1 MGRRE
6 CLVVSR
12 DTQYEKGIVLR
23 HSKFVLV
30 GLLALQM
37 GCATLRVDTVAPRG
51 ERHDVIIVG
60 AGMAGLT
67 AARELDRAGLDVLL
81 LEAQDRIGGRAL
93 ADTTTFSVPID
104 YGAAWLHGL
113 DTNPLD
119 EIADRLGFHRVDTNL
134 DGPIFVGNRP
144 ATEEENKACEEAY
157 EQIERAFDAAVE
169 AGQDPAVAELVED
182 APCSELMMDDL
193 ARFES
198 AAEAEDTSVVD
209 AASFASD
216 DDDFVRESIAA
227 FVAAYGKDVPVR
239 LSSVVTRIHYGPHGV
254 TVELASG
261 ERFEGKRVLVT
272 VSTGVLAA
280 GRIAFDPPLP
290 QWKLDAIA
298 ALPMGLLNK
307 VVLEFKTD
315 IFGDTPSNSWV
326 LWDGPGRDN
335 LAFVIKPF
343 DAPIAVGFHGGQQA
357 RNFEKDDAAALAH
370 VQGAL
375 RQMYGPRVDSEL
387 LRTRLTHWG
396 SNPYSLGSYSAARP
410 GGSRMHAVMAQP
422 VGDRLFF
429 AGEACARPIYNGS
442 LAGAYES
449 ALNASKLIIASLKG
463 SRATSALEST
473 PAPSTQPVQPLEA
486 HGPAG
491 ARLGGVMRY
500 EPRT

>member
-1 MGRRE
+1 M
-6 CLVVSR
+6 
-12 DTQYEKGIVLR
+12 R
-23 HSKFVLV
+23 HSKFVLAV
-30 GLLALQM
+30 LLVVQI
-37 GCATLRVDTVAPRG
+37 GCATRGVDTVAPRG
-51 ERHDVIIVG
+51 ERHDVLVVG
-60 AGMAGLT
+60 AGLAGLT
-67 AARELDRAGLDVLL
+67 AAKQLEQAGLDVLV

-113 DTNPLD
+113 ETNPLD
-119 EIADRLGFHRVDTNL
+119 EIADQLGFHRVDTNL

-144 ATEEENKACEEAY
+144 ATEEENQACEEAW
-157 EQIERAFDAAVE
+157 EQMEKAMDAAVE
-169 AGQDPAVAELVED
+169 AGQDPAVAELVKD
-182 APCSELMMDDL
+182 APCAELMMDNV

-198 AAEAEDTSVVD
+198 AAEAEETSVMD

-216 DDDFVRESIAA
+216 DDDFIREGIGA

-239 LSSVVTRIHYGPHGV
+239 LNSLVSRIHYHPRGV
-254 TVELASG
+254 TVDLASG

-280 GRIAFDPPLP
+280 GKIAFDPPLP

-307 VVLEFKTD
+307 VVLEFKAD
-315 IFGDTPSNSWV
+315 IFGETPSNSWV

-335 LAFVIKPF
+335 IAFVIKPL

-357 RNFEKDDAAALAH
+357 RDFEKDDAAALAH

-387 LRTRLTHWG
+387 LRTGLTHWG
-396 SNPYSLGSYSAARP
+396 ANPYTLGSYSAARP

-422 VGDRLFF
+422 VSDRLFF
-429 AGEACARPIYNGS
+429 AGEACARAIYNGS

-449 ALNASKLIIASLKG
+449 AIDASRLIIASLKG
-463 SRATSALEST
+463 NQGAAAVLST
-473 PAPSTQPVQPLEA
+473 PSKELQK
-486 HGPAG
+486 
-491 ARLGGVMRY
+491 
-500 EPRT
+500 

>member
-1 MGRRE
+1 LKVKE
-6 CLVVSR
+6 
-12 DTQYEKGIVLR
+12 IVMR

-30 GLLALQM
+30 VLLALQI
-37 GCATLRVDTVAPRG
+37 GCATRAVDTVAPRG
-51 ERHDVIIVG
+51 EGHDVIIVG
-60 AGMAGLT
+60 AGLAGLT
-67 AARELDRAGLDVLL
+67 AARQLDQAGLDVLV

-113 DTNPLD
+113 ETNPLD
-119 EIADRLGFHRVDTNL
+119 EIADELGFHRVDTDL

-144 ATEEENKACEEAY
+144 ATDEENQACEEAY
-157 EQIERAFDAAVE
+157 EQMEKAMEAAVE
-169 AGQDPAVAELVED
+169 SGQDPAVAEMVKD
-182 APCSELMMDDL
+182 APCAELMMDNV

-198 AAEAEDTSVVD
+198 AAEAEDTSVMD

-216 DDDFVRESIAA
+216 DDDFIREGIGA

-239 LSSVVTRIHYGPHGV
+239 LSSVVRKIHYDSHGV
-254 TVELASG
+254 IVELASG
-261 ERFEGKRVLVT
+261 QRFQGKRVLVT

-280 GRIAFDPPLP
+280 GKISFDPPLP

-298 ALPMGLLNK
+298 ALPMGVLNK

-315 IFGDTPSNSWV
+315 IFSDTPSNSWV

-335 LAFVIKPF
+335 VAFVIKPL

-357 RNFEKDDAAALAH
+357 RDFEKDDAAALAH

-375 RQMYGPRVDSEL
+375 RQMYGSRVDSEL
-387 LRTRLTHWG
+387 LRTGLTHWG

-410 GGSRMHAVMAQP
+410 GGSRMHAVLAQP

-449 ALNASKLIIASLKG
+449 AMDASTLIIGSLKG
-463 SRATSALEST
+463 NALALQV
-473 PAPSTQPVQPLEA
+473 P
-486 HGPAG
+486 
-491 ARLGGVMRY
+491 
-500 EPRT
+500 

>member
-1 MGRRE
+1 M
-6 CLVVSR
+6 
-12 DTQYEKGIVLR
+12 R
-23 HSKFVLV
+23 HPKFVLV
-30 GLLALQM
+30 VLLAVQM
-37 GCATLRVDTVAPRG
+37 GCATRVVDTVAPRG
-51 ERHDVIIVG
+51 EDHDVIIVG
-60 AGMAGLT
+60 AGLAGLT
-67 AARELDRAGLDVLL
+67 AARQLGHAGLDVLV

-113 DTNPLD
+113 ETNPLD
-119 EIADRLGFHRVDTNL
+119 EIADKLGFHRIDTNL

-144 ATEEENKACEEAY
+144 ATEEENKACEEAW
-157 EQIERAFDAAVE
+157 EQMERAMDAAVE
-169 AGQDPAVAELVED
+169 AGQDPAVAELVKD
-182 APCSELMMDDL
+182 APCAELMMDNI

-198 AAEAEDTSVVD
+198 AAEAEDTSVMD

-216 DDDFVRESIAA
+216 DDDFVREGIGA

-239 LSSVVTRIHYGPHGV
+239 LSSLVTKIHYDPRGV

-261 ERFEGKRVLVT
+261 ERFQGKRLLVT

-307 VVLEFKTD
+307 VVLEFKAD

-335 LAFVIKPF
+335 IAFVIKPL

-357 RNFEKDDAAALAH
+357 RDFEKDDTAALAH

-375 RQMYGPRVDSEL
+375 RQMYGPRVDTEL
-387 LRTRLTHWG
+387 LRTGLTHWG
-396 SNPYSLGSYSAARP
+396 SNPYTLGSYSAARP
-410 GGSRMHAVMAQP
+410 GGSRMHTVLAQP

-449 ALNASKLIIASLKG
+449 AMDASTLIIASLKG
-463 SRATSALEST
+463 NHLGPNHQGQIRPPSAR
-473 PAPSTQPVQPLEA
+473 Q
-486 HGPAG
+486 
-491 ARLGGVMRY
+491 
-500 EPRT
+500 